1 MAREFRE
8 NARRFF
14 LNYFKAAAR
23 AFPAAFAGR
32 KYSIKSSTSLRAFIR
47 IVPYV
52 IAMVRKRGGDVWS
65 AGELDAALRPWAE
78 AIGDRRFETDTV
90 WKEKLTGGT
99 RSGRRDPGAGAA
111 PGAERLS
118 RLNSRARK
126 CVIRGGGTRRYG
138 RNRRLPRHPARRRRR
153 SAPSGRSGATTTS
166 ISLRNQVANGWKQID
181 VQLKRRHDLIPN
193 LVSAV
198 KGEMQFEQDTLEKV
212 IQARNSAV
220 AARGVADAADKEN
233 ALTQTL
239 SRLFALAE
247 NYPTLKANE
256 QVKTLM
262 EELSSTEN
270 RIGFARQFYNDIA
283 TRFNTAQQVFP
294 DNLIAQTF
302 KFQPVELFEIQDAA
316 ERAVPKVDL
325 SLRPPQ

>member
-1 MAREFRE
+1 MAAIEGC
-8 NARRFF
+8 
-14 LNYFKAAAR
+14 L
-23 AFPAAFAGR
+23 
-32 KYSIKSSTSLRAFIR
+32 TLL
-47 IVPYV
+47 VV
-52 IAMVRKRGGDVWS
+52 IAVFG
-65 AGELDAALRPWAE
+65 AIWA
-78 AIGDRRFETDTV
+78 I
-90 WKEKLTGGT
+90 W
-99 RSGRRDPGAGAA
+99 
-111 PGAERLS
+111 
-118 RLNSRARK
+118 
-126 CVIRGGGTRRYG
+126 RY
-138 RNRRLPRHPARRRRR
+138 NNLV
-153 SAPSGRSGATTTS
+153 
-166 ISLRNQVANGWKQID
+166 SLRNQVVNGWKQID

-193 LVSAV
+193 LVAAV

-220 AARGVADAADKEN
+220 SARGVADTADKEN

-247 NYPTLKANE
+247 NYPNLKSNE

-283 TRFNTAQQVFP
+283 TRYNIAQQLFP

-302 KFQPVELFEIQDAA
+302 HFQPVELYEIKDEA

-325 SLRPPQ
+325 SVRSDQTKS